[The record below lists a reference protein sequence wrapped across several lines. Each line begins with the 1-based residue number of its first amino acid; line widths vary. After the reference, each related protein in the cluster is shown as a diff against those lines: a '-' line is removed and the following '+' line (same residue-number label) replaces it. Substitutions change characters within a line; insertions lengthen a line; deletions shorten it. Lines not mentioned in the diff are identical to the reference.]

1 MKMCACVIHNLCSQ
15 FTDTQCV
22 QVSVCKSMRTCG
34 WGLLLVN
41 VCAYFEGTCLCSC
54 AKNLKVCTYHEEHA
68 EVGQFSEEFF
78 HTDRV
83 GVKGKKTAY
92 IFIQLLHVLVH
103 GGQFFILLP
112 GTLAEAVRSRESRKK
127 GERHV
132 SNIHKA
138 YSKIISNIISHL
150 TSVLISRK
158 TSHCEK

>member
-22 QVSVCKSMRTCG
+22 QVSVCESMRTCG
-34 WGLLLVN
+34 WGLVLVN
-41 VCAYFEGTCLCSC
+41 VRAYFEGTCSC
-54 AKNLKVCTYHEEHA
+54 TKNQKVCTYHEEHA

-83 GVKGKKTAY
+83 GVKGKITAY

-132 SNIHKA
+132 SNIHEA
-138 YSKIISNIISHL
+138 YSKSYCNNLQYNL
-150 TSVLISRK
+150 TSHKRVDL
-158 TSHCEK
+158 